1 MSRPPADFSLPANLL
16 KALWPLLTLPESGL
30 VLALDELL
38 AGKMFFFAAH
48 RITRTGRSG
57 SGPKKRSRMDSS
69 PPRRTDS
76 PRNPVLTVTPPRYA
90 LPPPRPALRSMWA
103 ASASAINLSPS
114 HAWELQSWQGSS
126 RAMPVDV
133 SRTVR

>member
-16 KALWPLLTLPESGL
+16 KALWPLLTLSESGL

-57 SGPKKRSRMDSS
+57 SGPKKRSRMESS
-69 PPRRTDS
+69 PPWRTSAPRS
-76 PRNPVLTVTPPRYA
+76 PVFTVTPRYA
-90 LPPPRPALRSMWA
+90 RLTRNVYRRSVDRALDPWKLPPGGPESSSRL
-103 ASASAINLSPS
+103 SA
-114 HAWELQSWQGSS
+114 GSS
-126 RAMPVDV
+126 Q
-133 SRTVR
+133 S